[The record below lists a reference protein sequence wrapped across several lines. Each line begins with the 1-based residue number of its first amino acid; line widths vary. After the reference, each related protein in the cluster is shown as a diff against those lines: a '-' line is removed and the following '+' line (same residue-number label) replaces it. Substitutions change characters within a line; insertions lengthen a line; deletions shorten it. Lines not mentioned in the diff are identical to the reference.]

1 MNIPGAIHHVRAYL
15 LGSSGYLSRS
25 EEMPHRRRIKKGSFD
40 GHFDELVKHFP
51 GPDAKPAP
59 GEAERNPKERAD
71 IHAALFA
78 GAWERE
84 KTHRRD

>member
-1 MNIPGAIHHVRAYL
+1 
-15 LGSSGYLSRS
+15 
-25 EEMPHRRRIKKGSFD
+25 
-40 GHFDELVKHFP
+40 VKHFP